1 MGDTIP
7 PKNTTK
13 KDPEPELHLPE
24 TKVDVL
30 KPSGDNPNATI
41 ELSENAWE
49 VFNIDNLPVI
59 SDEQMEKY
67 NKHVVD
73 RRQVWIKSKI
83 NQTIF
88 PIRMRILKDE
98 NQELK
103 DGEEPEFL
111 EDEEGNA
118 TIRVKNFKYNPISIF
133 QRQKIV
139 VMTSELQD
147 LQRIAQGLAV
157 VKSIEQTG
165 GVIPTTDIK
174 IDFKSLPEILQH
186 EDFTTIQTK
195 LMKKQIELNIYRF
208 KAYLGM
214 NKKDSV
220 CAYWGDTRDWLDV
233 CVEKETHV
241 LDPQV
246 GVM

>member
-1 MGDTIP
+1 MGDSIP

-24 TKVDVL
+24 TKLDVL

-41 ELSENAWE
+41 SLSEDAWE
-49 VFNIDNLPVI
+49 IFNVDNLPTI

-73 RRQVWIKSKI
+73 RRQVWVKSKI
-83 NQTIF
+83 NQTVF
-88 PIRMRILKDE
+88 PIRMRVLENEPKD
-98 NQELK
+98 N
-103 DGEEPEFL
+103 EEPEFKQN
-111 EDEEGNA
+111 DEGDVTL
-118 TIRVKNFKYNPISIF
+118 TIKNFKYRPISIH

-147 LQRIAQGLAV
+147 IQRTAQALAI
-157 VKSIEQTG
+157 VKSMEQSG
-165 GVIPTTDIK
+165 GVADIK

-195 LMKKQIELNIYRF
+195 LMKKQIELNEYRF

-214 NKKDSV
+214 SKKDV
-220 CAYWGDTRDWLDV
+220 MCAYWGDTRDWLDV

>member
-7 PKNTTK
+7 PKSTTK
-13 KDPEPELHLPE
+13 KDPEPQLALPE

-30 KPSGDNPNATI
+30 NPSQESEGKIA
-41 ELSENAWE
+41 LSEDAWE
-49 VFNIDNLPVI
+49 IFNLDNLPTI
-59 SDEQMEKY
+59 SDEQAERY
-67 NKHVVD
+67 NKHILD
-73 RRQVWIKSKI
+73 RRQIWVKSKM
-83 NQTIF
+83 NQTVF
-88 PIRMRILKDE
+88 PIRMRILKDDKA
-98 NQELK
+98 ELK
-103 DGEEPEFL
+103 DGEEPEFA

-118 TIRVKNFKYNPISIF
+118 KLRVKNFKYNPISIF

-147 LQRIAQGLAV
+147 IQRVAQALAV
-157 VKSIEQTG
+157 VKSVEQTG
-165 GVIPTTDIK
+165 GTMPGTDIK

-195 LMKKQIELNIYRF
+195 LMKKQIELNMYRF
-208 KAYLGM
+208 KSYFGM
-214 NKKDSV
+214 SKKDIV

-233 CVEKETHV
+233 CVEKEQHV